1 MNSKTTFAC
10 FLVIALVL
18 VAPGAYAQ
26 EKAPA
31 STTPAV
37 TSASTPPV
45 PAQPVPTEKVAPAP
59 EKAAPPAQGAPPEA
73 KSPKRDMVLALRLDA
88 LGISSGNILYGT
100 TSLLYPQVK
109 LGFYAEPFA
118 ARLILGYTRITQST
132 SYSGMNSTSSYDQS
146 EDLFTIGGEASYYF
160 TPIATSTLATYGVVR
175 IAKLFLF
182 EDNSRSSGSSS
193 SGDTNAPLLFGLGFG
208 AEWCFTER
216 FSLGLETGL
225 QLGYMSSDSGFQSSS
240 TLLLGFPYGIFTANA
255 YFF

>member
-1 MNSKTTFAC
+1 MNPKTANAC
-10 FLVIALVL
+10 CIVMALMLLV
-18 VAPGAYAQ
+18 PTAYAQ
-26 EKAPA
+26 EKAPTA
-31 STTPAV
+31 ATPAV
-37 TSASTPPV
+37 TAAPTPPA
-45 PAQPVPTEKVAPAP
+45 PAQPVPAEKVAPAP
-59 EKAAPPAQGAPPEA
+59 EKATPPAQAAPAEM

-132 SYSGMNSTSSYDQS
+132 SYSGMSSSSYDQS
-146 EDLFTIGGEASYYF
+146 QDLFTLGGEASYYF
-160 TPIATSTLATYGVVR
+160 TPIATSTLATYGVFRV
-175 IAKLFLF
+175 AKLFLF

-193 SGDTNAPLLFGLGFG
+193 SDDTTAPLLFGLGFG

-225 QLGYMSSDSGFQSSS
+225 QLGYTSSDSGSQSSS